1 MQKENFFT
9 FPISVG
15 SYKRFVDEVFDL
27 AENKPSSYA
36 CFANVH
42 MTIEAYQDAAFNTV
56 VKDADLVA
64 PDGQPLSWFF
74 KYLKKI
80 DQERVCGM
88 DVFPDLLS
96 EAEKRGKA
104 IYLYGTTDDV
114 LEKIMERAK
123 AEYPNLNICG
133 SYSPPFRTLTST
145 EKSDIVDRINNA
157 KPDLVFVSLG
167 CPKQEKWMAEH
178 KNKVRGCMLGLGQ
191 AFHIYART
199 AKRSPGWM
207 RRFSL
212 EWAYRLYLEPRRL
225 WKRYLFTNSYFVLL
239 TCKYFVRTL
248 VPNFYTRLANKL
260 L

>member
-1 MQKENFFT
+1 MVKENFFT

-15 SYKRFVDEVFDL
+15 SYKKFVDEIFEL

-42 MTIEAYQDAAFNTV
+42 MTIEAYQDPAFNSV
-56 VKDADLVA
+56 VRDADLVA

-80 DQERVCGM
+80 NQERVCGM

-104 IYLYGTTDDV
+104 IYLYGTTPDV
-114 LEKIMERAK
+114 LEKITARAK
-123 AEYPNLNICG
+123 QEYPGLNICG
-133 SYSPPFRTLTST
+133 SYSPPFRTLTPS
-145 EKSDIVDRINNA
+145 EKAAVVQRINDA

-178 KNKVRGCMLGLGQ
+178 KGKVHGCMLGLGQ
-191 AFHIYART
+191 AFHIYAQT
-199 AKRSPGWM
+199 AKRSPNWM
-207 RRFSL
+207 RNFSL

-225 WKRYLFTNSYFVLL
+225 WKRYLYTNSFFVLL

-248 VPNFYTRLANKL
+248 VPSYYTRLANKL
-260 L
+260 Q